1 MCPDWLKDMPI
12 LCQCQRF
19 GFWGCFETK
28 EYPNRRI
35 LMAGSLM
42 NSNELDMEFG
52 SFLGIAITIFVEN
65 IF

>member
-1 MCPDWLKDMPI
+1 
-12 LCQCQRF
+12 
-19 GFWGCFETK
+19 
-28 EYPNRRI
+28 
-35 LMAGSLM
+35 MAGSLM